1 MRAPRDTAAR
11 RGGGEQVAVRRRGR
25 IGPWYRFA
33 IAMLKPLCLLL
44 WRRESS
50 GLEHLPRHGGLIL
63 AANHISHLDPIA
75 LCDHVLYDLGRAPRF
90 LAKSTLFEGRGLV
103 ATVMRGADQIP
114 VHRHTADASKALDAA
129 VEALARGETV
139 VLYPEGTVSRDPDKW
154 PMAGRT
160 GVARLA
166 LLSGAPVVP
175 LAQWGSQEIL
185 DSYRSKGVHPFP
197 RRTMR
202 FRLGPPVDLS
212 AYVGRPLS
220 AEVLREATDAVMDAI
235 TRELEVLRGEKAPPH
250 RMEHRRSAPADDHG
264 RRTA

>member
-1 MRAPRDTAAR
+1 M
-11 RGGGEQVAVRRRGR
+11 RRRGKA
-25 IGPWYRFA
+25 GPWYRFA
-33 IAMLKPLCLLL
+33 VAVLKPCCLVM
-44 WRRESS
+44 WRREAS
-50 GLEHLPRHGGLIL
+50 GLEHLPREGGMIL

-75 LCDHVLYDLGRAPRF
+75 VTDHALYDLRVVPRF
-90 LAKSTLFEGRGLV
+90 MAKSTLFEGSGLV
-103 ATVMRGADQIP
+103 ARVMRGAEQIP

-129 VEALARGETV
+129 VAALARGETI

-185 DSYRSKGVHPFP
+185 DSYRSKGFHPFP
-197 RRTMR
+197 RRTVR
-202 FRLGPPVDLS
+202 FRLGPQVDLTDY
-212 AYVGRPLS
+212 AGRPLS
-220 AEVLREATDAVMDAI
+220 AEVLRSATERVMDAI
-235 TRELEVLRGEKAPPH
+235 TRELEVLRGAAAPPH
-250 RMEHRRSAPADDHG
+250 RMEHRRSAVADGDG

>member
-1 MRAPRDTAAR
+1 M
-11 RGGGEQVAVRRRGR
+11 RRRGR
-25 IGPWYRFA
+25 VGPWYRLA
-33 IAMLKPLCLLL
+33 IILLKPGCLVL

-50 GLEHLPRHGGLIL
+50 GVEHLPARGGLIL

-75 LCDHVLYDLGRAPRF
+75 LADHALYDLRLTPRF
-90 LAKSTLFEGRGLV
+90 MAKSTLFTGNGLL
-103 ATVMRGADQIP
+103 ARVMRGADQIP
-114 VHRHTADASKALDAA
+114 VYRHTADASKALDAA
-129 VEALARGETV
+129 VEALGRGETV

-166 LLSGAPVVP
+166 LLSGAPVLP

-185 DSYRSKGVHPFP
+185 DSYRSKGFHPFP

-212 AYVGRPLS
+212 AYVGQPLS
-220 AEVLREATDAVMDAI
+220 AQVLRAATDKVMDAI
-235 TRELEVLRGEKAPPH
+235 TRELEVLRGEPAPPH
-250 RMEHRRSAPADDHG
+250 RMEHQAG